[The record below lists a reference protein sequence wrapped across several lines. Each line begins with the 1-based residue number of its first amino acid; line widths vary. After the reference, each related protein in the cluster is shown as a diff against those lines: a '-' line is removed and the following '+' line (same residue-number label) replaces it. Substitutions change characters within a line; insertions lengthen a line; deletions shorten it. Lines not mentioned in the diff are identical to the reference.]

1 MIFLRMLGD
10 VLKVLMTSAPAV
22 GHVVPLLGIGQ
33 ALREAGHAVRV
44 ATHPDVHPLI
54 TEAGLHSAAAGMSGQ
69 AMRQE
74 RVRRW
79 PDTQAQPATAWALR
93 MFTAILG
100 PTTLTDLLVLC
111 DEWKPD
117 IVIHEEGEYA
127 GPVAAAR
134 TGIPWVTHAWGSPL
148 RSIDELAALDQY
160 AGPLWESV
168 DLTMPRWGGLYQ
180 HGLLNP
186 CPQALQT
193 ATPGTALTWPL
204 RTMPLAGPEDRA
216 AVEEGWPD
224 VYVGFGTVP
233 SFAED
238 EVLLAAAVQACASR
252 GLRTVVTTSDTMQ
265 AQRLAAGSPALVKA
279 GTFVDLAEVLPS
291 CRMVVCHGGAGTVL
305 AALES
310 GVPLVIIPKGT
321 PSQHRMAAGCV
332 GAGVAVVAGS
342 DPVSIAAAIAWVLD
356 NDRFRDR
363 AAALAEEIRG
373 MPAPSDV
380 VSVLTALAS
389 SD

>member
-1 MIFLRMLGD
+1 MC
-10 VLKVLMTSAPAV
+10 VKVLMTSAPAV

-54 TEAGLHSAAAGMSGQ
+54 TAAGLDSAAAGLSGP

-79 PDTQAQPATAWALR
+79 PETQGQPATVWALR
-93 MFTAILG
+93 MFTAILA

-111 DEWKPD
+111 DQWQPD
-117 IVIHEEGEYA
+117 LVIHEEGEYA

-134 TGIPWVTHAWGSPL
+134 AGISWVTHAWGSPL
-148 RSIDELAALDQY
+148 RPIDELAALDQY
-160 AGPLWESV
+160 ARPLWESV
-168 DLTMPRWGGLYQ
+168 DLTMPRWGGLYR

-186 CPQALQT
+186 CPPALQT
-193 ATPGTALTWPL
+193 ATPGAALTWPL
-204 RTMPLAGPEDRA
+204 RTMPLAGLEDRS
-216 AVEEGWPD
+216 AVEQGWPD

-233 SFAED
+233 SFAADED
-238 EVLLAAAVQACASR
+238 ALTAAVQACASR
-252 GLRTVVTTSDTMQ
+252 GLRTVVTTSDSAQ
-265 AQRLAAGSPALVKA
+265 AQRLAAGNPALVQA
-279 GTFVDLAEVLPS
+279 DTFVALAKVLPS
-291 CRMVVCHGGAGTVL
+291 CRLVVCHGGAGTVL

-310 GVPLVIIPKGT
+310 GVPLVIVPKGT

-342 DPVSIAAAIAWVLD
+342 DPVSITAAIARVLD
-356 NDRFRDR
+356 DDRFRDR

-380 VSVLTALAS
+380 VPVLTALAP